1 MQRLA
6 VQIFLRYHAPCT
18 LCFAALTLGYAK
30 VHPEKKDFAK
40 FARLADY
47 ELLLFPSPQ
56 QLVTATC
63 GAPALATYH
72 IQNTVDMSCDRR
84 EASQ

>member
-1 MQRLA
+1 M
-6 VQIFLRYHAPCT
+6 
-18 LCFAALTLGYAK
+18 FAALTLGYAK

-56 QLVTATC
+56 QLVTATSLRC

-72 IQNTVDMSCDRR
+72 IQNTVDMSYDRR